1 MSDTELKSCMT
12 LDEAIEHCKEKADC
26 TKCGMEHQQLAEWL
40 IELKSR
46 RNAMERIVEQIVEQK
61 QIVEKMKEL
70 FALNQK
76 MNQELLQAKKYA
88 SQLME
93 SVLQEAFSVQET
105 EKPSQVIEF
114 YSNQTTSETELLAAA
129 RGKIRED
136 TWEHLCKRAL
146 EIAGEEC

>member
-61 QIVEKMKEL
+61 QIVAKMKEL

-93 SVLQEAFSVQET
+93 SVLQKRLVY
-105 EKPSQVIEF
+105 KKLKNLHRL
-114 YSNQTTSETELLAAA
+114 SNFIQIRQHLKLNCWQLPAA
-129 RGKIRED
+129 RFGRTHGSISVSGR
-136 TWEHLCKRAL
+136 WR
-146 EIAGEEC
+146 

>member
-46 RNAMERIVEQIVEQK
+46 RNAMERIVEQK
-61 QIVEKMKEL
+61 QIVAKMKEL

>member
-61 QIVEKMKEL
+61 QIVAKMKEL

-129 RGKIRED
+129 RGKILED